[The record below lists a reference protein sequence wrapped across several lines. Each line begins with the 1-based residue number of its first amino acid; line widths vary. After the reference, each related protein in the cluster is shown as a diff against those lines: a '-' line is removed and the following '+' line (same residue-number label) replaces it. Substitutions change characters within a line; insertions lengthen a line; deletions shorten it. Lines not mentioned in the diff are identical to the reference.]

1 MNFDEPNDPAKKIEE
16 FRRRAQD
23 NEDEDRV
30 FVSKKKPVESKPT
43 PPKPYSH
50 PVATKIAE
58 QNSYAQEREP
68 EEEGNLDFYLNK
80 KKKPN
85 GTA

>member
-1 MNFDEPNDPAKKIEE
+1 MNFDEPNDAAKKIEE
-16 FRRRAQD
+16 FRRRAQE

-43 PPKPYSH
+43 PPKPYSR